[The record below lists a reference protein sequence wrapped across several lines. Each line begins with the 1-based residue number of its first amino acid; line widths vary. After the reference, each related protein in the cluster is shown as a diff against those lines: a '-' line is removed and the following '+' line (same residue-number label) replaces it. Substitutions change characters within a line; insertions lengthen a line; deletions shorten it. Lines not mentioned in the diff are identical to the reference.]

1 MLEAL
6 SIVALRQPVVAA
18 EIEKICGVDRR
29 DALLR
34 LEGMGLIERRA
45 GQDREAA
52 FVTTARSLQRFGGD
66 ALERLRDGMK
76 SGTR

>member
-1 MLEAL
+1 M
-6 SIVALRQPVVAA
+6 
-18 EIEKICGVDRR
+18 KICEVDRR

-45 GQDREAA
+45 GQDRAVA
-52 FVTTARSLQRFGGD
+52 FVTTARFLRRFGGD

-76 SGTR
+76 SGGSAPTR